1 MGKKKAFS
9 APQEGKLKRKV
20 KPSGAKNQEK
30 CQIAPRS
37 NIPTL
42 FERSIT
48 TPMNKMNKI
57 TTRTLTLICILILT
71 TLSLSSCNKKDTDH
85 KENINSKKSVPTT
98 PEIPTTPEVPTTPE
112 ITTTPEVPTTPE
124 VTTTDEA
131 KTEAPSES
139 GNSAELSESTSG
151 HYVIAIDAGH
161 QAQGNSEQEPIGP
174 GAGETKAKVSSGTS
188 GRTTGLAEY
197 ELTLQL
203 ALKLQSELQQR
214 GYEVVMIRTTNDVN
228 ISNSERASIANEA
241 NANAFIRIHAN
252 GSDNSSVSGA
262 MTICQTSGNPYNG
275 ALYNQS
281 RQLSESVLDEL
292 VAATGCNREY
302 VWETDTMS
310 GINWCQVPVT
320 IVEVGYM
327 TNPEEDVLLSTDDYQ
342 SKITQGI
349 ANGIEKYLLQ

>member
-1 MGKKKAFS
+1 
-9 APQEGKLKRKV
+9 
-20 KPSGAKNQEK
+20 
-30 CQIAPRS
+30 
-37 NIPTL
+37 
-42 FERSIT
+42 
-48 TPMNKMNKI
+48 MNKMNKMNTI
-57 TTRTLTLICILILT
+57 NLMKTTRTLILICILILT

-85 KENINSKKSVPTT
+85 KENINSKKSVITT
-98 PEIPTTPEVPTTPE
+98 PEITTTPEIITTPEITTTPEVPTTPE